1 MKRETPIAKDINE
14 YIAGFPE
21 SVRGILEALRATI
34 KKAAP
39 GAEETISYAIPAFKL
54 KGRILVYF
62 AGFKNHVSLYPAP
75 RANEAFK
82 KELSGYKGGKGTV
95 QFPLNEP
102 IPFPL
107 ITRIVKFRA
116 TENLEK
122 AKAIKKITQNEEFK

>member
-1 MKRETPIAKDINE
+1 MKREKTITKDINE

-21 SVRGILEALRATI
+21 NVREILEAIRATI
-34 KKAAP
+34 KKVAP

-54 KGRILVYF
+54 KGRILIYF

-75 RANEAFK
+75 RAHEVFE

-107 ITRIVKFRA
+107 ITKIVKFRVK
-116 TENLEK
+116 ENLEK
-122 AKAIKKITQNEEFK
+122 EKAPIKVPTK